1 MYLEV
6 THDVSKYTKAKFL
19 NGIGKRTPCFARLST
34 TIGSRESSYLFR
46 DVRGFAWK
54 FYTEEGNYDMVGIN
68 VPVFFVRDIM
78 KGPDM
83 FHALRRD
90 PIKGY
95 YDVNTNWDFF
105 ANNQESSIVS
115 P

>member
-1 MYLEV
+1 M
-6 THDVSKYTKAKFL
+6 
-19 NGIGKRTPCFARLST
+19 ST
-34 TIGSRESSYLFR
+34 TIGSKESSDLFR

-83 FHALRRD
+83 FHALRKH
-90 PIKGY
+90 PVKGY

-105 ANNQESSIVS
+105 GNVPETIHCLTMIWSDRGVPYTYRHMNGYGCHTFKWVND
-115 P
+115 